1 MKRNKIKQSE
11 YKVISNPLEG
21 YRFSLS
27 SCNAAAIGAYIIS
40 LVIAISLSMFSLL
53 YESDGYNWKALREFS
68 GYILV
73 FSLPVFLMGVWQT
86 LWTRKVKKIITNGE
100 QVDGKIIS
108 YCRYKD
114 FNSDGALNATLLY
127 VIFDYHGKQYCT
139 VPAGKKRPEKAL
151 ASPYCKVFI
160 FDEKIFVTDFE
171 LRKKGDPE
179 IEFIENDI
187 KHMHNYKVL

>member
-40 LVIAISLSMFSLL
+40 LVIAISLSMLVLL
-53 YESDGYNWKALREFS
+53 YENDECDWNDLRECS

-86 LWTRKVKKIITNGE
+86 LWTRKVKRIITNGE
-100 QVDGKIIS
+100 QVDGKIVS

-151 ASPYCKVFI
+151 ASPYCKVYI
-160 FDEKIFVTDFE
+160 LDDKIFVTDFE
-171 LRKKGDPE
+171 LRKKGDPV
-179 IEFIENDI
+179 IEFIEKDIQDMNNDQI
-187 KHMHNYKVL
+187 Q